1 MMGKSNA
8 QVALATNDI
17 EHAEP
22 LGEDTEDQAIRRR
35 PKLVVTL
42 GRGKTGKSV
51 WLRWVAETATR
62 RRPLRIIDADP
73 NNQALAR
80 HFKEAEVPPTVDG
93 DEKRSWIEAQMND
106 MMDAAGDP
114 TRRYDML
121 LDVGGNDQ
129 LLKRLGHEVQIA
141 EVLEA
146 EGVDPVAVH
155 MLGPD
160 DDDLRYLEDV
170 ENNNLFRPKAT
181 VLVVN
186 AGLVPMTSDPKHAFR
201 GVLSSEIVKRVTSPE
216 RGGRLV
222 FMPALGCMREFESLG
237 IRSFRAALRDDGPR
251 RIGRLNC
258 VRIRNWLERDMAG
271 VRATL
276 SDLLP

>member
-1 MMGKSNA
+1 MVKSNTLTV
-8 QVALATNDI
+8 VAADV
-17 EHAEP
+17 EKPGPYDDRA
-22 LGEDTEDQAIRRR
+22 DQAAPRR

-42 GRGKTGKSV
+42 GRGKTGKTI
-51 WLRWVAETATR
+51 WLRWVAETAAR
-62 RRPLRIIDADP
+62 SRPLRIIDADP

-80 HFKEAEVPPTVDG
+80 YFSEAELPPSVDG
-93 DEKRSWIEAQMND
+93 EDKRAWIEAQMND
-106 MMDAAGDP
+106 IMEAAGDNA
-114 TRRYDML
+114 RRYDLL

-129 LLKRLGHEVQIA
+129 LLRRLGKEVQIA
-141 EVLEA
+141 DVLEG

-186 AGLVPMTSDPKHAFR
+186 AGLVPPTSDFTIAFGR
-201 GVLSSEIVKRVTSPE
+201 VLRSEIVQRVTSPE

-222 FMPALGCMREFESLG
+222 VMPALGCMREFESLG
-237 IRSFRAALRDDGPR
+237 IPSFRAALRDDGPSK
-251 RIGRLNC
+251 IGRLNC
-258 VRIRNWLERDMAG
+258 VRIRNWLREMEG

-276 SDLLP
+276 ADLLP